1 MQITFDLLQTTAIG
15 SAVVFLGIW
24 LRRRVLLLERY
35 CLPGPVVAGLLASLL
50 FLLLR
55 TAFGV
60 QITWNLQMK
69 DLFMNLFFTCV
80 GFGASAKLLRMGG
93 ARVLAG
99 IAISICGLVVL
110 QNIVGI
116 AIAVPMGMH
125 PLNGMMCSSVA
136 TAGGVGTA
144 AAFGPVFEGY
154 GAPDSGV
161 IGMAAGTFGMI
172 FASLIGGPVAR
183 GIIQK
188 RKLRPTDAALSEEER
203 RQVPLSNSRLVG
215 SWCLIFLIGG
225 LGSYLSFAL
234 QKIPM
239 IEMPYF
245 IGCIFS
251 GVIFRNL
258 MEAAHLPFDLPEIE
272 SISDVSL
279 DIFLALALMSIDLTR
294 LLDSA
299 LVMMVILAAQI
310 ILIVLWAHFCHRFL
324 FGGDYNGAVMVA
336 GLIGTGLGAGSNAV
350 ANERAVMQQFGPS
363 QVAWIVFPAWSVIVV
378 DIFNPL
384 FVSLIAP
391 LLARW
396 G

>member
-1 MQITFDLLQTTAIG
+1 
-15 SAVVFLGIW
+15 
-24 LRRRVLLLERY
+24 
-35 CLPGPVVAGLLASLL
+35 
-50 FLLLR
+50 
-55 TAFGV
+55 
-60 QITWNLQMK
+60 
-69 DLFMNLFFTCV
+69 
-80 GFGASAKLLRMGG
+80 
-93 ARVLAG
+93 
-99 IAISICGLVVL
+99 
-110 QNIVGI
+110 
-116 AIAVPMGMH
+116 
-125 PLNGMMCSSVA
+125 
-136 TAGGVGTA
+136 
-144 AAFGPVFEGY
+144 
-154 GAPDSGV
+154 
-161 IGMAAGTFGMI
+161 
-172 FASLIGGPVAR
+172 
-183 GIIQK
+183 
-188 RKLRPTDAALSEEER
+188 
-203 RQVPLSNSRLVG
+203 
-215 SWCLIFLIGG
+215 
-225 LGSYLSFAL
+225 
-234 QKIPM
+234 
-239 IEMPYF
+239 
-245 IGCIFS
+245 
-251 GVIFRNL
+251 